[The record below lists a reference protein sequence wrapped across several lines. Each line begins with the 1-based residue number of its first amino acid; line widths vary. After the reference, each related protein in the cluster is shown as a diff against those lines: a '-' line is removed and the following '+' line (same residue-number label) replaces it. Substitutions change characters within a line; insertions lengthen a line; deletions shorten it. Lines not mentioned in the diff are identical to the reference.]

1 MMNAELAAAREVR
14 IIIPT
19 VYRGEYLS
27 ALKAAT
33 HNAVFAPIAA
43 VLAFAQRYTAQV
55 NFETRAAAERDL
67 ARTNALVDPETAE
80 DSNIHLLLPGSLDRV
95 GWA

>member
-1 MMNAELAAAREVR
+1 MNAELVAAREGR

-43 VLAFAQRYTAQV
+43 VLTFAQRYTAQV
-55 NFETRAAAERDL
+55 DFETRATAERDL
-67 ARTNALVDPETAE
+67 ARTNALVDAETAE
-80 DSNIHLLLPGSLDRV
+80 DRNLHLLLPGNLDRLGTV
-95 GWA
+95 